1 MQKTCLL
8 APASILWELL
18 EKYGHDPEPIFAQQG
33 ITKEMMLRPGSR
45 ALQTVGDN
53 LWYKASQ
60 TIDDPCFGLKS
71 GSLWHPSHLNALGYA
86 WLASGTLREALTRLE
101 RHIQA
106 ITKIAILRLEEL
118 DEGLA
123 LSLKFKPTTIVIP
136 SRTDSFFSI
145 VTSMCR
151 INYGAELNPVFVSFI
166 HEAPSCA
173 GEYFAYFKCPV
184 TFRAD
189 RNLLVFPKYKV
200 DAPLIGYNPEIARIH
215 DQIIIQYLAGL
226 KKEDIA
232 QRVKSAIIKMLPS
245 GGVSDEKVARELH
258 MSVRSLQRSLR
269 SEGTTFGKLLDEVR
283 RDLATDYVRD
293 QGMNLTEVAFILG
306 FSELSAFSRAFK
318 KWTGRS
324 PSELRQA
331 A

>member
-8 APASILWELL
+8 APAAILWELL
-18 EKYGHDPEPIFAQQG
+18 EMYGHDPEPIFSQQG
-33 ITKEMMLRPGSR
+33 ITKEMMVKPGAR
-45 ALQTVGDN
+45 ALQTIGDN
-53 LWYKASQ
+53 LWYRASQ

-71 GSLWHPSHLNALGYA
+71 GNLWHPSHLNALGYA
-86 WLASGTLREALTRLE
+86 WLASATLREALTRLE
-101 RHIQA
+101 RYIHA
-106 ITKIAILRLEEL
+106 ITKIAILQLVEV
-118 DEGLA
+118 DDGLA
-123 LSLKFKPTTIVIP
+123 LYLKFKPTTIVIP

-151 INYGAELNPVFVSFI
+151 VNYGATLNPQSVSFV

-173 GEYFAYFKCPV
+173 GEYFAYFKSPV
-184 TFRAD
+184 AFKAD
-189 RNLLVFPKYKV
+189 RNLLVLPKDKV
-200 DAPLIGYNPEIARIH
+200 DAPLKGYNPEIARIH
-215 DQIIIQYLAGL
+215 DQIIIRYLSGL
-226 KKEDIA
+226 RKEDIA
-232 QRVKSAIIKMLPS
+232 ERVKSAIIKKLPS
-245 GGVSDEKVARELH
+245 GGVSDEIVAKELH

-283 RDLATDYVRD
+283 KDLSMDYVRD
-293 QGMNLTEVAFILG
+293 QGINLTEVAFILG

-324 PSELRQA
+324 PSEFRQA